1 MNSRDPRRVQQAC
14 GTPRVFFTPP
24 AGNSSA
30 RAVGHRMLFAMA
42 EHLELPRPWRLM
54 LTAGW
59 NLAESLGLPVAGYFL
74 GSGLGGRDAG
84 MIAGTGVVWLPVA
97 GLKVFTRSVP
107 SLLTISAL
115 VLTLQTAMVI
125 VTGSML
131 FFLLQ
136 FPLANLGLCVLFAR
150 PPPTRK
156 PLVAQLAAEVVAL
169 RQPSAHHP
177 GLHRFF
183 QGATW
188 LWAGIFFV
196 TTVGLAVLM
205 TTETVKVFLLLT
217 MAVTIGGTVAGTFLS
232 ALWFVRVLR
241 RFGLRVRFAQP

>member
-1 MNSRDPRRVQQAC
+1 
-14 GTPRVFFTPP
+14 
-24 AGNSSA
+24 
-30 RAVGHRMLFAMA
+30 MLFAMA
-42 EHLELPRPWRLM
+42 EHLEFPRPARLM

-59 NLAESLGLPVAGYFL
+59 NLAESLGIPFAAYFAGAAVD
-74 GSGLGGRDAG
+74 GRNAG
-84 MIAGTGVVWLPVA
+84 MLAATGACWLLAAGRKLVTGSIP
-97 GLKVFTRSVP
+97 GL
-107 SLLTISAL
+107 LMISAL
-115 VLTLQTAMVI
+115 VLTLQTAVVI
-125 VTGSML
+125 ATGSVL

-136 FPLANLGLCVLFAR
+136 FPLANLGLCVLFAWTA
-150 PPPTRK
+150 PTRK

-205 TTETVKVFLLLT
+205 YTETVKVFLLLT
-217 MAVTIGGTVAGTFLS
+217 TAVTIGGVVAGSFLS
-232 ALWFVRVLR
+232 AVWFVRVLR
-241 RFGLRVRFAQP
+241 RSGLRVRFAQA

>member
-1 MNSRDPRRVQQAC
+1 S
-14 GTPRVFFTPP
+14 
-24 AGNSSA
+24 
-30 RAVGHRMLFAMA
+30 
-42 EHLELPRPWRLM
+42 
-54 LTAGW
+54 
-59 NLAESLGLPVAGYFL
+59 ESLGLPVIAYFV
-74 GSGLGGRDAG
+74 GAAFGGRNAG
-84 MIAGTGVVWLPVA
+84 MLVATGAIWLTALARKIVTGTVP
-97 GLKVFTRSVP
+97 GL
-107 SLLTISAL
+107 LMISGL
-115 VLTLQTAMVI
+115 VLTLQTAVVL

-136 FPLANLGLCVLFAR
+136 FPLANLGLCVLFAWTA
-150 PPPTRK
+150 PTRK

-205 TTETVKVFLLLT
+205 ATETVKVFLLLT
-217 MAVTIGGTVAGTFLS
+217 TAVTIGGVVAGTFLS
-232 ALWFVRVLR
+232 AVWFVRVLR
-241 RFGLRVRFAQP
+241 RSGLRVRFAQA

>member
-1 MNSRDPRRVQQAC
+1 
-14 GTPRVFFTPP
+14 
-24 AGNSSA
+24 
-30 RAVGHRMLFAMA
+30 MLFAMA

-59 NLAESLGLPVAGYFL
+59 NLAESLGLPVAGYVL

-84 MIAGTGVVWLPVA
+84 MIAATGVVWLTVA
-97 GLKVFTRSVP
+97 GRKVFTRSVP

-150 PPPTRK
+150 TAPTRK

-169 RQPSAHHP
+169 RHPSHHP

-188 LWAGIFFV
+188 LWAGIFFI

-205 TTETVKVFLLLT
+205 ATETVKVFLLLT
-217 MAVTIGGTVAGTFLS
+217 TAVTIGGVVAGTFLS
-232 ALWFVRVLR
+232 ALWFVRVLH
-241 RFGLRVRFAQP
+241 RFGLRVRFAQAS

>member
-1 MNSRDPRRVQQAC
+1 
-14 GTPRVFFTPP
+14 
-24 AGNSSA
+24 
-30 RAVGHRMLFAMA
+30 MLFAMA

-59 NLAESLGLPVAGYFL
+59 NLAESLGLPVAGYVL

-84 MIAGTGVVWLPVA
+84 MIAATGVVWLTVA
-97 GLKVFTRSVP
+97 GRKVFTRSVP

-150 PPPTRK
+150 TAPTRK

-169 RQPSAHHP
+169 RHPSHHP

-188 LWAGIFFV
+188 LWAGIFFI
-196 TTVGLAVLM
+196 TTVFLAVPM
-205 TTETVKVFLLLT
+205 ATETVKVFLLLT
-217 MAVTIGGTVAGTFLS
+217 TAVTIGGVVAGTFLS
-232 ALWFVRVLR
+232 ALWFVRVLH
-241 RFGLRVRFAQP
+241 RFGLRVRFAQAS

>member
-1 MNSRDPRRVQQAC
+1 M
-14 GTPRVFFTPP
+14 
-24 AGNSSA
+24 
-30 RAVGHRMLFAMA
+30 
-42 EHLELPRPWRLM
+42 
-54 LTAGW
+54 
-59 NLAESLGLPVAGYFL
+59 VA
-74 GSGLGGRDAG
+74 A
-84 MIAGTGVVWLPVA
+84 TGVVWLTA
-97 GLKVFTRSVP
+97 LGRKVVTRTVP
-107 SLLTISAL
+107 GLLTISAL
-115 VLTLQTAMVI
+115 VLTVQTGVVI

-150 PPPTRK
+150 TAPTRK

-188 LWAGIFFV
+188 LWAGIFFA

-205 TTETVKVFLLLT
+205 YTETVKVFLLLT
-217 MAVTIGGTVAGTFLS
+217 TAVSIGGVVAGTVFCRRSGSS
-232 ALWFVRVLR
+232 ACCVAPASASASPSPDP
-241 RFGLRVRFAQP
+241 GLIGAGIIRAG

>member
-1 MNSRDPRRVQQAC
+1 
-14 GTPRVFFTPP
+14 
-24 AGNSSA
+24 
-30 RAVGHRMLFAMA
+30 MLLAMA
-42 EHLELPRPWRLM
+42 EHLELPRPWRLL

-59 NLAESLGLPVAGYFL
+59 NLAESLGLPVAGYFV
-74 GSGLGGRDAG
+74 GAQLGGRNAG
-84 MIAGTGVVWLPVA
+84 MLAATAVVWLTVA
-97 GLKVFTRSVP
+97 GRKVFNRSVP
-107 SLLTISAL
+107 GLLTISAL
-115 VLTLQTAMVI
+115 VLTLQTAVVI

-150 PPPTRK
+150 TAPTRK

-169 RQPSAHHP
+169 RHPSHHP

-196 TTVGLAVLM
+196 STVGLAVLM
-205 TTETVKVFLLLT
+205 ATETVKVFLMLT
-217 MAVTIGGTVAGTFLS
+217 TAVTIGGIVAGTFLS
-232 ALWFVRVLR
+232 VLWFVRVLR
-241 RFGLRVRFAQP
+241 RSGLRVRFAQG

>member
-1 MNSRDPRRVQQAC
+1 
-14 GTPRVFFTPP
+14 
-24 AGNSSA
+24 
-30 RAVGHRMLFAMA
+30 MLVAMA

-59 NLAESLGLPVAGYFL
+59 NLTESLGLPVAGYVL

-84 MIAGTGVVWLPVA
+84 MIAATGVVWLTVA
-97 GLKVFTRSVP
+97 GRKVCTRSVP

-150 PPPTRK
+150 TAPTRK

-169 RQPSAHHP
+169 RHPSHHP

-188 LWAGIFFV
+188 LWAGIFFI

-205 TTETVKVFLLLT
+205 ATETVKVFLLLT
-217 MAVTIGGTVAGTFLS
+217 TAVTIGGVVAGTFLS
-232 ALWFVRVLR
+232 ALWFVRVLH
-241 RFGLRVRFAQP
+241 RFGLRVRFAQAS